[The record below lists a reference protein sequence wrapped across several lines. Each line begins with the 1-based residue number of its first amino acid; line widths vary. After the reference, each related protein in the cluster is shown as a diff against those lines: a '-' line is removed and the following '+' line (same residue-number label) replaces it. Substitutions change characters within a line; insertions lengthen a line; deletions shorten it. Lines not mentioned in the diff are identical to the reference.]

1 MTHLAPLPAVW
12 RIGPFSLGLPWWI
25 LAALLVY
32 WAVVIVL
39 LISDNRK
46 PASTL
51 LWLFTLIVLPGLGL
65 VLFLFFGRDWKVITA
80 RRHWAEGYMAAVR
93 AKMQPIYDRNAA
105 AETSFEKRY
114 AGTFATDIS
123 AAIRRENGSFPLP
136 ADSLEIFSEGAQK
149 FARLE
154 QDLAAAR
161 SFIHMEYFIWEQ
173 DELTAK
179 ISEILLERMAAGVEV
194 RILYDYIGSIGF
206 KKAEL
211 KRLEAA
217 GAQVSA
223 DVKDVFKLN
232 YRNHRKIAVI
242 DGAIGYTG
250 GMNMGQEYID
260 GGVRFP
266 TWRDTH
272 LRLTGQAVAELQ
284 KLFALR
290 WFEVAHEDLLLDR
303 FLPPAAAGSGDGGV
317 LTQLVAHT
325 IEDPWEAG
333 RRAHMIAISQ
343 AEKTLRIQSPYFV
356 PDQGTY
362 DALIN
367 AALSGVDLKF
377 MMTGWVDKKLPFW
390 AAQTYYEPLLRAGG
404 RIFQYTGGFF
414 HAKTIAVDAAV
425 CAIGTMNMDIRSL
438 QLHKE
443 VMEWI
448 YDAGVTGRLEEIF
461 DRDLEQ
467 CREITLADVRAVGRV
482 TGFRNSVA
490 RLFSAQI

>member
-1 MTHLAPLPAVW
+1 MPLATPAQAVW
-12 RIGPFSLGLPWWI
+12 HLGPLSLGLAWWI
-25 LAALLVY
+25 VVPLLVY

-51 LWLFTLIVLPGLGL
+51 LWLFTLVVLPGIGL
-65 VLFLFFGRDWKVITA
+65 LLFLFFGRDWKVITA
-80 RRHWAEGYMAAVR
+80 RRHWAEGYVAAMH
-93 AKMQPIYDRNAA
+93 AKMEPIYQRNAA
-105 AETSFEKRY
+105 AVKAFEERY
-114 AGTFATDIS
+114 DGSFATDIS
-123 AAIRRENGSFPLP
+123 AAIRRENGSYPLP
-136 ADSLEIFSEGAQK
+136 ADSLDVYPEGILK
-149 FARLE
+149 FTRLE
-154 QDLAAAR
+154 QDLAAAT
-161 SFIHMEYFIWEQ
+161 SFINMEYFIWEK
-173 DELTAK
+173 DELTGR
-179 ISEILLERMAAGVEV
+179 ITQVLLDRMAAGVEV
-194 RILYDYIGSIGF
+194 RILYDYVGSMSF
-206 KKAEL
+206 KKDEL
-211 KRLEAA
+211 KKLAAA
-217 GAQVSA
+217 GAKVSA
-223 DVKDVFKLN
+223 DVKDIFKLN
-232 YRNHRKIAVI
+232 YRNHRKIVVI
-242 DGAIGYTG
+242 DGVIGYTG

-284 KLFALR
+284 KLFAMR
-290 WFEVAHEDLLLDR
+290 WFEVEHEDLLQDR
-303 FLPPAAAGSGDGGV
+303 YLPPAEDGGLDGRV

-343 AEKTLRIQSPYFV
+343 AERTLRIQSPYFI

-390 AAQTYYEPLLRAGG
+390 AAQTYYEPVLRAGG
-404 RIFQYTGGFF
+404 RIYQYTGGFF
-414 HAKTIAVDAAV
+414 HAKTIAVDSTICAV
-425 CAIGTMNMDIRSL
+425 GTMNMDIRSL

-443 VMEWI
+443 LMEWI
-448 YDAGVTGRLEEIF
+448 YDADLTAQLEAIF

-467 CREITLADVRAVGRV
+467 CREITLDDIHKVGRIE
-482 TGFRNSVA
+482 GFRNSVA

>member
-1 MTHLAPLPAVW
+1 MAHLIPLQAVW
-12 RIGPFSLGLPWWI
+12 RFGPVSLGLPWW
-25 LAALLVY
+25 LVVPLLTY

-93 AKMQPIYDRNAA
+93 AKMQPIYERNAA
-105 AETSFEKRY
+105 AEETFEERY
-114 AGTFATDIS
+114 EGTFATDIS
-123 AAIRRENGSFPLP
+123 AAIRRENGSYPLP
-136 ADSLEIFSEGAQK
+136 ADSLEIFAHGAEK

-154 QDLAAAR
+154 QDLAAAT
-161 SFIHMEYFIWEQ
+161 SFINMEYFIWEQ

-179 ISEILLERMAAGVEV
+179 ISAILLDRMAAGVEV
-194 RILYDYIGSIGF
+194 RILYDYIGSISF

-211 KRLEAA
+211 KKLETA
-217 GAQVSA
+217 GAKVSA

-272 LRLTGQAVAELQ
+272 LRITGQAVAELQ

-290 WFEVAHEDLLLDR
+290 WFEVAHEDLLQDR
-303 FLPPAAAGSGDGGV
+303 FLPAAANGHGAGSV

-343 AEKTLRIQSPYFV
+343 AEHSLRIQSPYFV

-390 AAQTYYEPLLRAGG
+390 AAQTYYEQLLRAGG

-414 HAKTIAVDAAV
+414 HAKTIAVDSAA
-425 CAIGTMNMDIRSL
+425 CAVGTMNMDIRSL

-448 YDAGVTGRLEEIF
+448 YDSQVTAQLEEIF

-467 CREITLADVRAVGRV
+467 CREITLGDVLAVGRV
-482 TGFRNSVA
+482 TRFRNSVA